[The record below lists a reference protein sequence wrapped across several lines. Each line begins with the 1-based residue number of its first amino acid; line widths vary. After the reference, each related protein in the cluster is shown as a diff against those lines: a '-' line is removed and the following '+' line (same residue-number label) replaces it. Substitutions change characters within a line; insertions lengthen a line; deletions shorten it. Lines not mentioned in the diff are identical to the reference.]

1 MAKDKNY
8 QKLIHTSRWLR
19 LRKEVLTV
27 HPLCQRCLAE
37 GRTTAATEVHHVKP
51 VEEALSQRERVQ
63 RMYDVH
69 NTQALCHDCHVKV
82 HTELGRCGRQANK
95 ERKAKQAREFSHRFF
110 GDDVTQ

>member
-19 LRKEVLTV
+19 LRKEVLTA

-63 RMYDVH
+63 RMYDLH

-82 HTELGRCGRQANK
+82 HTELEIGRA
-95 ERKAKQAREFSHRFF
+95 H
-110 GDDVTQ
+110 V